1 MGYSV
6 VCDVLMRV
14 RIGVGLL
21 ALVTLAGCSELG
33 PTAPQG
39 PGPSAP
45 ISVEEFKGTL
55 PLKGVVFYSFS
66 VESQGQQTFLTLVD
80 AKENGVTTEALITI
94 GLGTPRGTQCLATN
108 ILSVKSGGK
117 PQVSGTTNR
126 GVHCAVVFDPG
137 NLTSEATFLLNITR
151 PK

>member
-1 MGYSV
+1 MGYPV

-14 RIGVGLL
+14 RVVAGLL
-21 ALVTLAGCSELG
+21 AMVTLAGCTELG

-39 PGPSAP
+39 PGPAAP
-45 ISVEEFKGTL
+45 LVVEEFRGTL

-66 VESQGQQTFLTLVD
+66 VEANGQPSFLTLID
-80 AKENGVTTEALITI
+80 AKEKGVTTEALITI
-94 GLGTPRGTQCLATN
+94 GLGTPRGTQCVATN
-108 ILSVKSGGK
+108 ILSVKSGGS
-117 PQVSGTTNR
+117 PQVSGLTNR

-137 NLTSEATFLLNITR
+137 NLTSEATFLMNITH